1 MLMIQYA
8 IYMSLVLSIRF
19 EDTNSQ
25 GEGSRTED
33 EDSDDEAGI
42 VSLMFHNKNKL
53 SVQKRS
59 HIQKERNKKQSGKQK
74 NMLIIVDRDKKTEQ
88 KVEKKEKNTI
98 IIP

>member
-53 SVQKRS
+53 SV
-59 HIQKERNKKQSGKQK
+59 
-74 NMLIIVDRDKKTEQ
+74 
-88 KVEKKEKNTI
+88 
-98 IIP
+98 